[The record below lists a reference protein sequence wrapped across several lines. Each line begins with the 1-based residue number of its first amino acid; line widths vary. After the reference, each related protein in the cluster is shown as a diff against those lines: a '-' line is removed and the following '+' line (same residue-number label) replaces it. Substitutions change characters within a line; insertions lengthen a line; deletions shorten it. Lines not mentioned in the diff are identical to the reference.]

1 MPPSSFI
8 LQSEHF
14 HYRSFSVN
22 SELWYPQT
30 RKILDICS
38 NSPITRIV
46 SLTIL
51 IYILI
56 LPQKQIIHEI
66 EKEVD
71 FKILE
76 MQTNQDHI
84 YLLVNSESKAAL
96 SDNSRTEQET
106 TNRVWKTQNEY
117 LKNTVGKNIHYC
129 VMYIQYLLSVMLATK
144 QPKITYGTRVEV
156 GVSIL

>member
-76 MQTNQDHI
+76 M
-84 YLLVNSESKAAL
+84 
-96 SDNSRTEQET
+96 
-106 TNRVWKTQNEY
+106 
-117 LKNTVGKNIHYC
+117 
-129 VMYIQYLLSVMLATK
+129 
-144 QPKITYGTRVEV
+144 
-156 GVSIL
+156 